1 VLQKT
6 DPLVYFEDNFGKY
19 GPILTIFSL
28 LLWNLGKA
36 IKNPAYR
43 IPQTVISGCL
53 DISAHAR
60 HLREK

>member
-1 VLQKT
+1 MSIV
-6 DPLVYFEDNFGKY
+6 VEFWE
-19 GPILTIFSL
+19 
-28 LLWNLGKA
+28 A

-60 HLREK
+60 HLRGK